1 MNPSNISEYKS
12 LWKDPVS
19 IIRLNVF
26 THPVGKWSVTLSFI
40 LPLLTVG
47 MSYSSG
53 PSASPLLSSTADAG
67 TSDVGAS
74 SMSASDASND
84 AVNAHA
90 ASSSSGMIGGGG
102 VMGAASSSSTGVA
115 SGSHL
120 DPGSLVLSKKR
131 LQDLV
136 KEIDP
141 MEVLDEDVEDVLLQ
155 VSWAKGPLFF
165 LNT

>member
-1 MNPSNISEYKS
+1 MVGDS
-12 LWKDPVS
+12 LFYS
-19 IIRLNVF
+19 
-26 THPVGKWSVTLSFI
+26 
-40 LPLLTVG
+40 PLLTTG

-90 ASSSSGMIGGGG
+90 ASSSSSSSSGMIGGGG
-102 VMGAASSSSTGVA
+102 VMGASSSSSTGVA

-120 DPGSLVLSKKR
+120 DPSSLVLSKKR

-155 VSWAKGPLFF
+155 VTWAKGTPSLIA
-165 LNT
+165 